1 MSKSEFDKDYK
12 RIKKT
17 AKAGIGLFFINFIIA
32 WWKEFPKKTKWA
44 VARWWVIWSILVLYD
59 TPTTNTIGFFFFLWG
74 FRKPIIITEQGDKIP
89 SIFTPFIFSFNEIKK
104 AFKQK
109 TPPK

>member
-1 MSKSEFDKDYK
+1 MNKSEFDKDYEK
-12 RIKKT
+12 IKKT
-17 AKAGIGLFFINFIIA
+17 AKAGVGLWFIDFLIA
-32 WWKEFPKKTKWA
+32 FWSDFPKKTKWA
-44 VARWWVIWSILVLYD
+44 VGRWWVIWSILVLYD
-59 TPTTNTIGFFFFLWG
+59 TPTTNTLALPFLLWG
-74 FRKPIIITEQGDKIP
+74 FRKPIIINDVGDKIP